1 MEERMP
7 GKILSMQAVNTTANF
22 FFLYFFAKI
31 MHNEYYYS
39 IPQFQVC
46 LKLQSSSVDKEHPK
60 RL

>member
-1 MEERMP
+1 MP
-7 GKILSMQAVNTTANF
+7 GKILSMQAVNTPANF
-22 FFLYFFAKI
+22 FFYLFFAKI